1 MMMQELRWRCD
12 DNDDDNDDNDAMMM
26 SDDDDTWY
34 DIMYCWLVPLYASS
48 FTSNSTSLFAYV
60 VLYNGSKL
68 CWLLSWDLWL
78 PSCWGLRLDDH
89 SGSHLLSHPN
99 SLLFNPHRRWNSST
113 SFVTSLFD
121 CWVIN
126 MNCSWLFVLQG
137 YEARGEG
144 QRDERW
150 RWHIQ

>member
-1 MMMQELRWRCD
+1 MMTQELRRRCD
-12 DNDDDNDDNDAMMM
+12 DNDDDDDDDNNDAMMM

-34 DIMYCWLVPLYASS
+34 DIMYCWLVPLCASS

-78 PSCWGLRLDDH
+78 PLCWGLTTTQDH
-89 SGSHLLSHPN
+89 ISYPTQTRCSSP
-99 SLLFNPHRRWNSST
+99 SYPHRRWNSS
-113 SFVTSLFD
+113 TSLFD

-150 RWHIQ
+150 RRHIK